1 MSNNLK
7 AIPTTYKGIT
17 FRSKLEAKWAVVFD
31 ELGVKWRYE
40 AEGYELP
47 SGNRYLPDFLLECY
61 GTRGDYDC
69 EPFDLW
75 VEVKGIMTES
85 DAKKIREFVH
95 NDGGEMNP
103 VLILGDIPYPHS
115 GYFPFEIDSYD
126 PMNGVNIY
134 QFNYETIDGDHFG
147 AYPAAHNRRFYLMG
161 DEGSYINDED
171 LDLMF
176 KAYKKAR
183 DARFE

>member
-1 MSNNLK
+1 MGNNLK
-7 AIPTTYKGIT
+7 PIQTFYNGIK
-17 FRSKLEAKWAVVFD
+17 FRSRLEAKWAVVFD
-31 ELGVKWRYE
+31 ELGVKWKYE

-61 GTRGDYDC
+61 GTRGSYDC

-75 VEVKGIMTES
+75 IEVKGKMTES
-85 DAKKIREFVH
+85 DAAKIKEFVY

-103 VLILGDIPYPHS
+103 VLIVGDIPN
-115 GYFPFEIDSYD
+115 PFGDVLSEMDSYS

-147 AYPAAHNRRFYLMG
+147 AYPAAHNGRFYLMG
-161 DEGSYINDED
+161 DDSNYIDCAD
-171 LDLMF
+171 LDEMRE
-176 KAYKKAR
+176 ACKKAR
-183 DARFE
+183 NARFE